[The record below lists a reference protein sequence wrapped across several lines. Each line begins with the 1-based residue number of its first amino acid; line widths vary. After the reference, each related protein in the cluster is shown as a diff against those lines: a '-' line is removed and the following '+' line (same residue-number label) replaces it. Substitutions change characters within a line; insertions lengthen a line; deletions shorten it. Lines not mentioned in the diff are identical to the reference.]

1 MVERYELAPGYS
13 ISRVLNGCWQLSN
26 GHTLQGH
33 LDLDDVMF
41 AFRAL
46 VSRGFT
52 TFDCAD
58 IYGCAEEFIG
68 KLVAELRA
76 SEGAAAADRIQVH
89 TKFVPDMDDLRS
101 VDLAYVERA
110 IDRSLA
116 RTNKDALDLVQFHWW
131 DYDVPG
137 CVETANYLVDLQRKG
152 KIRYIGVT
160 NFDTDHLAE
169 LVDAGIPVVSM
180 QAQYSVFD
188 RRVERRMQTYCAE
201 HGIKL
206 ICYGTLAGGFLSQK
220 YLGAASADPETRS
233 QVKYLQ
239 VIGDSLGWD
248 GYQGLLSLLGDIA
261 GEHSVSIANVATRYV
276 LAQADVAAAIIGIRN
291 SAHVASNEQ
300 IFDFELSEEEVARIR
315 DYIGR
320 YPTVAGEPFEQERTP
335 GSKYRN
341 IMRMNENAA
350 DEAIE
355 AAGSQA

>member
-1 MVERYELAPGYS
+1 MVERFELAPGYS

-26 GHTLQGH
+26 GHTLRGH
-33 LDLDDVMF
+33 LDLDDVMH
-41 AFRAL
+41 AFREL
-46 VSRGFT
+46 VARGFT

-68 KLVAELRA
+68 KLVSELRA

-89 TKFVPDMDDLRS
+89 TKFVPDMNDLRS

-137 CVETANYLVDLQRKG
+137 CVETAGYLVDLQRKG
-152 KIRYIGVT
+152 KIRHIGVT

-169 LVDAGIPVVSM
+169 LVDAGIPIVSM

-188 RRVERRMQTYCAE
+188 RRVERRMQAYCAE

-206 ICYGTLAGGFLSQK
+206 ICYGTLAGGFLAPK
-220 YLGAASADPETRS
+220 WIGAASAEPETRS

-239 VIGDSLGWD
+239 VIDDSLGWD
-248 GYQGLLSLLGDIA
+248 GYQGLLALLGGIA
-261 GEHSVSIANVATRYV
+261 SEHGEGVSIANVATRYV

-291 SAHVASNEQ
+291 SRHVATNER
-300 IFDFELSEEEVARIR
+300 IFAFELSPEEVASIR

-320 YPTVAGEPFEQERTP
+320 YPTVEGEPFEQERTP
-335 GSKYRN
+335 GSKYRE

-350 DEAIE
+350 DEA
-355 AAGSQA
+355 AGVHA